1 MINKIVPRKL
11 NQSSD
16 SKIRGKDD
24 MFDALNVSISDDT
37 RADVAGN
44 TGSLGVL
51 KPIKSNRAINDNA
64 AFEGSEDKTVLG
76 KITDEKNDVIYF
88 FVYCTDQSQSGVYA
102 YDPSNYFPNH
112 PPQQIIR
119 IYSTEEFAFTPDS
132 FVKADITYIQTKQ
145 EYAGIVYEDTP
156 FLFFT
161 DNVNEPRKLNVLRAI
176 FDPAVILYQS
186 GTAAV
191 KDFITACPK
200 APSFPITF
208 EFVADET
215 LNHSDF
221 RNINGFQFAYQM
233 VYKDQ
238 NISAMSTIS
247 DIAVPPPYITHG
259 ASEQQI
265 PLNQFNVCRLT
276 VPLTD
281 LSVEVD
287 KVKVLARRGNDGQFF
302 EIAEL
307 DNPLSLA
314 FGGFEE
320 NVEDIIDELT
330 GLTGGELVY
339 DFKNDTVNK
348 IVSTDDQS
356 KHFDQLPKRS
366 EAQAIVNNRLF
377 YGNYVE
383 GFDDVET
390 DAVITPIPHERT
402 PDFTSYDLNV
412 LPATCLSEATIDEF
426 ENPNNGYPFTAD
438 HTHNKNSAFVLDP
451 SDIPQQGINA
461 GDEINFSFSISPKQN
476 WHVFDATNGFTGGRQ
491 LGDFFGFETLEE
503 WLETPTPTSDDNP
516 DTEQDYDIFFN
527 NWDIDGPNNEGV
539 PNPFSD
545 ANFPQEGFRVIG
557 DDGVQGT
564 GEISGTGGGDADT
577 EAGLGEG
584 IDINPAAWQDQL
596 GNTESVV
603 YGTSAANPLII
614 KGGEINISIKIKA
627 NQPVTRTEISDYIT
641 FLITGDD
648 LIDGLSE
655 GAFEVIE
662 NQINNSYFFDLGLQ
676 NQQTFSMTSDL
687 GKLITMCGLNLSSN
701 PDTANTNMKGC
712 FILERANVEFG
723 FFKDKAYNQPLDL
736 STDRIRGEGA
746 GWDSDG
752 EAYKRRIGV
761 YIKNLTSTST
771 KTCIRNP
778 ILNSPW
784 IVLDSNLNV
793 NNAVEGLDLFSD
805 ELKGPFAKEG
815 NFTTGFGQGSSS
827 TNQDIIIE
835 NAFAAGGIFNTF
847 IGRLQG
853 TVYSGGETAQELSRF
868 SCVDGAGGPAGG
880 PVSFDFT
887 AGYDSRVVF
896 LAAPQLTNILS
907 INGTPNLGTASMFN
921 DDDSYVGTGGGLLF
935 GCEVAGPIINNWA
948 TTGLMLPTFTGNPS
962 FPSGALG
969 AGDTSDD
976 PEFDPTHFPIYFA
989 HDVAEILNQTFFI
1002 IFEND
1007 GGFRS
1012 FKSGANHA
1020 FGVVYYDQRGR
1031 ASNVNSLGSVLA
1043 PAYHARPDNLYG
1055 KISMEVQMNH
1065 DAPDFADAFQIVYSG
1080 NTSISDFV
1088 QYSTGGAFT
1097 AFDDFDAENGNIYVS
1112 LNYLQ
1117 GTDIS
1122 YVTAGGHR
1130 SPEGGR
1136 DLYTF
1141 KEGDVLRVIS
1151 HYVNDDVENGR
1162 VFLSEQYQFEV
1173 VDYVELGTDNNP
1185 LYDPNSDN
1193 DVNGIPHRAKQ
1204 GSFVVL
1210 KNNPDAT
1217 GFNFFNV
1224 KAGGNEINSQTH
1236 KWNQRTIIEI
1246 FSPKNVAEEEELFF
1260 YETSDVFPINE
1271 HNLPIELNN
1280 GDVWWRKVPVN
1291 MSGYSGSGIFL
1302 SLIGNPS
1309 SVGGSGQE
1317 SNFKSYSLET
1327 KAFNDTVRRA
1337 DVTGKG
1343 KIKVIVPN
1351 QQEVRRTASITFSDK
1366 NNPASSL
1373 FTITSF
1379 NPVKAQFKDLPAEH
1393 GSINY
1398 LVDQQDS
1405 LFVIQTEKCASVP
1418 VSRNIIATASNDQSL
1433 VTASE
1438 VLGTIRHYAGKNG
1451 CDNNPESVCSISNAV
1466 YFANKSYREVYKFNP
1481 ASGIEVI
1488 SDKGMRSFFRD
1499 MFRQVEA
1506 EGGVIKVVG
1515 GYDPIKDEYVLSVY
1529 NQPEIQFTGVDST
1542 GASAGGGGIFVQDTT
1557 TINSLEQQ
1565 LFNVMSS
1572 MIGLTTPAGD
1582 VFNVTGFPVPLQ
1594 LFYNNFSGTNQLDY
1608 LNGLDADGNSLF
1620 TLDEVVSTE
1629 SISEGLQQQISSYI
1643 DLIEN
1648 NAITEIITTI
1658 TDTIDDPDV
1667 DTVQEINTY
1676 ISNLQTDNSNL
1687 QTQLNLSNSNFESL
1701 LSQYNILVTDYNNL
1715 VNQSALDSEIIFNL
1729 NVQIEDYLSQ
1739 IQQLSDQAVIDT
1751 NQIAS
1756 LEAEILAIEQE
1767 VSNIAGQNFTNALEG
1782 IQFINNSI
1790 IGGLQADL
1798 DAAQFSI
1805 GLLESSIAQINLD
1818 HEQEIADLQAQHA
1831 VEINNLNDQVVGLQN
1846 EISAIT
1852 AAFNDQIEQINQ
1864 DNEAFVNQLNESH
1877 ASEIAALQAEINQLN
1892 SDILDLNATILSQ
1905 AGQLQVADALL
1916 QQVIEVNNAAAAAL
1930 QQENSDLILTRT
1942 ALNTEIANLRTYLL
1956 DIATALFSSG
1966 YLPEAR
1972 LSLLGGLTGEVS
1984 EVTEDNISSAI
1995 TLDVG
2000 IVNALD
2006 TPASNTA
2013 GLSDIVYN
2021 VGLAVNHLQ
2030 GLQQVLSGDGTIE
2043 SGGADGIEV
2052 WLQDGS
2058 IPSGLQGPY
2067 NGYGVT
2073 LTKTIFEA
2081 DGLGGILGAQALRN
2095 LIENVFN
2102 NGASFVNAVGQSL
2115 DVPFLVDNL
2124 IPQTLQDLIVELNAS
2139 DPEEVVTAQTLEQVL
2154 LTDGISEVQFTNL
2167 LAALQVANAAR
2178 YQILRANY
2186 TYDDFYNYLD
2196 YSAQSSLNTELF
2208 GSYGVPFSGAD
2219 SLEGPI
2225 NLSNEGVQV
2234 DISTNPFD
2242 SE

>member
-1 MINKIVPRKL
+1 
-11 NQSSD
+11 
-16 SKIRGKDD
+16 
-24 MFDALNVSISDDT
+24 
-37 RADVAGN
+37 
-44 TGSLGVL
+44 
-51 KPIKSNRAINDNA
+51 
-64 AFEGSEDKTVLG
+64 
-76 KITDEKNDVIYF
+76 
-88 FVYCTDQSQSGVYA
+88 
-102 YDPSNYFPNH
+102 
-112 PPQQIIR
+112 
-119 IYSTEEFAFTPDS
+119 
-132 FVKADITYIQTKQ
+132 
-145 EYAGIVYEDTP
+145 
-156 FLFFT
+156 
-161 DNVNEPRKLNVLRAI
+161 
-176 FDPAVILYQS
+176 
-186 GTAAV
+186 
-191 KDFITACPK
+191 
-200 APSFPITF
+200 
-208 EFVADET
+208 
-215 LNHSDF
+215 
-221 RNINGFQFAYQM
+221 
-233 VYKDQ
+233 
-238 NISAMSTIS
+238 
-247 DIAVPPPYITHG
+247 
-259 ASEQQI
+259 
-265 PLNQFNVCRLT
+265 
-276 VPLTD
+276 
-281 LSVEVD
+281 
-287 KVKVLARRGNDGQFF
+287 
-302 EIAEL
+302 
-307 DNPLSLA
+307 
-314 FGGFEE
+314 
-320 NVEDIIDELT
+320 
-330 GLTGGELVY
+330 
-339 DFKNDTVNK
+339 
-348 IVSTDDQS
+348 
-356 KHFDQLPKRS
+356 
-366 EAQAIVNNRLF
+366 
-377 YGNYVE
+377 
-383 GFDDVET
+383 
-390 DAVITPIPHERT
+390 
-402 PDFTSYDLNV
+402 
-412 LPATCLSEATIDEF
+412 
-426 ENPNNGYPFTAD
+426 
-438 HTHNKNSAFVLDP
+438 
-451 SDIPQQGINA
+451 
-461 GDEINFSFSISPKQN
+461 
-476 WHVFDATNGFTGGRQ
+476 
-491 LGDFFGFETLEE
+491 
-503 WLETPTPTSDDNP
+503 
-516 DTEQDYDIFFN
+516 
-527 NWDIDGPNNEGV
+527 
-539 PNPFSD
+539 
-545 ANFPQEGFRVIG
+545 
-557 DDGVQGT
+557 
-564 GEISGTGGGDADT
+564 
-577 EAGLGEG
+577 
-584 IDINPAAWQDQL
+584 
-596 GNTESVV
+596 
-603 YGTSAANPLII
+603 
-614 KGGEINISIKIKA
+614 
-627 NQPVTRTEISDYIT
+627 
-641 FLITGDD
+641 
-648 LIDGLSE
+648 
-655 GAFEVIE
+655 
-662 NQINNSYFFDLGLQ
+662 
-676 NQQTFSMTSDL
+676 
-687 GKLITMCGLNLSSN
+687 
-701 PDTANTNMKGC
+701 
-712 FILERANVEFG
+712 
-723 FFKDKAYNQPLDL
+723 
-736 STDRIRGEGA
+736 
-746 GWDSDG
+746 
-752 EAYKRRIGV
+752 
-761 YIKNLTSTST
+761 
-771 KTCIRNP
+771 
-778 ILNSPW
+778 
-784 IVLDSNLNV
+784 
-793 NNAVEGLDLFSD
+793 
-805 ELKGPFAKEG
+805 
-815 NFTTGFGQGSSS
+815 
-827 TNQDIIIE
+827 
-835 NAFAAGGIFNTF
+835 
-847 IGRLQG
+847 
-853 TVYSGGETAQELSRF
+853 
-868 SCVDGAGGPAGG
+868 
-880 PVSFDFT
+880 
-887 AGYDSRVVF
+887 
-896 LAAPQLTNILS
+896 
-907 INGTPNLGTASMFN
+907 
-921 DDDSYVGTGGGLLF
+921 
-935 GCEVAGPIINNWA
+935 
-948 TTGLMLPTFTGNPS
+948 
-962 FPSGALG
+962 
-969 AGDTSDD
+969 
-976 PEFDPTHFPIYFA
+976 
-989 HDVAEILNQTFFI
+989 
-1002 IFEND
+1002 
-1007 GGFRS
+1007 
-1012 FKSGANHA
+1012 
-1020 FGVVYYDQRGR
+1020 
-1031 ASNVNSLGSVLA
+1031 
-1043 PAYHARPDNLYG
+1043 
-1055 KISMEVQMNH
+1055 
-1065 DAPDFADAFQIVYSG
+1065 
-1080 NTSISDFV
+1080 
-1088 QYSTGGAFT
+1088 
-1097 AFDDFDAENGNIYVS
+1097 
-1112 LNYLQ
+1112 
-1117 GTDIS
+1117 
-1122 YVTAGGHR
+1122 
-1130 SPEGGR
+1130 
-1136 DLYTF
+1136 
-1141 KEGDVLRVIS
+1141 
-1151 HYVNDDVENGR
+1151 
-1162 VFLSEQYQFEV
+1162 
-1173 VDYVELGTDNNP
+1173 
-1185 LYDPNSDN
+1185 
-1193 DVNGIPHRAKQ
+1193 
-1204 GSFVVL
+1204 
-1210 KNNPDAT
+1210 
-1217 GFNFFNV
+1217 
-1224 KAGGNEINSQTH
+1224 
-1236 KWNQRTIIEI
+1236 
-1246 FSPKNVAEEEELFF
+1246 
-1260 YETSDVFPINE
+1260 
-1271 HNLPIELNN
+1271 
-1280 GDVWWRKVPVN
+1280 

-1379 NPVKAQFKDLPAEH
+1379 NPLKAQFKDLPAEH

-2043 SGGADGIEV
+2043 SGGAAGVEV